1 MRCSRMLRTELR
13 DAILL
18 RTTIYEYGTRKLVL
32 SLSSRTK
39 RPLQCGTAADQSAP
53 ENEQGGDE
61 PPARGRIQ
69 SPSATDKATRDAF
82 GTNLRAPGRVGP
94 RAQMQGHGRLDRGGR
109 EDGEGRSRR

>member
-18 RTTIYEYGTRKLVL
+18 RTTIYGYGTGNLVR

-39 RPLQCGTAADQSAP
+39 RPLQCGTAADQSTP

-61 PPARGRIQ
+61 PPAFGRVQ
-69 SPSATDKATRDAF
+69 SASATDKRTCEAF
-82 GTNLRAPGRVGP
+82 GTNLRALGRVEP
-94 RAQMQGHGRLDRGGR
+94 RTEMRGHGRLDRRGR
-109 EDGEGRSRR
+109 QDGQGRCRR

>member
-18 RTTIYEYGTRKLVL
+18 RTAIYEYGTRNLVR
-32 SLSSRTK
+32 SLPSRTK

-53 ENEQGGDE
+53 ENEQGGDK
-61 PPARGRIQ
+61 PPTLGRIQ

-82 GTNLRAPGRVGP
+82 GTNLRALGRVAP
-94 RAQMQGHGRLDRGGR
+94 RAEMRGSGSLDSGGR
-109 EDGEGRSRR
+109 QVGLGTSRR